1 VCHSIAGHPTQP
13 AVRCQRVCATS
24 PSGGAASAS
33 VLVATVTCRRM
44 TIRVG
49 VFGAAGR
56 MGSMVCQTVADDPEL
71 TLVGAVDPHHSGLDL
86 GQACGVD
93 VPGLTVDPDP
103 TAMGDRGVD
112 VVVDFTLAHAARENV
127 AWCAANGVHAVVGTS
142 GFTEDDFAD
151 IRKRF
156 TSSNCIVA
164 PNFAIGAV
172 LMMRFAEMAAPFFET
187 AELIELHHDQK
198 VDAPSGTAMNT
209 AQRMAEASGEW
220 APDPTTNTVVPGAR
234 GGKGPGGIPIHSV
247 RLRGLVAHQEVLFG
261 TTGQSL
267 SVRHD
272 SYDRSSFMPG
282 VVLAVKQVAD
292 RPGLTVGLDDLLGL

>member
-1 VCHSIAGHPTQP
+1 
-13 AVRCQRVCATS
+13 
-24 PSGGAASAS
+24 
-33 VLVATVTCRRM
+33 M

-56 MGSMVCQTVADDPEL
+56 MGSMVCQTVAADPEL

-86 GQACGVD
+86 KQACGVD

-103 TAMGDRGVD
+103 TAMADRGVD
-112 VVVDFTLAHAARENV
+112 VVVDFTLADAARANV
-127 AWCAANGVHAVVGTS
+127 AWCAANGLHAVVGTS
-142 GFTEDDFAD
+142 GFTQDDFAT
-151 IRKRF
+151 IRKQF
-156 TSSNCIVA
+156 TASNCIVA

-209 AQRMAEASGEW
+209 AQRMAEASGDW
-220 APDPTTNTVVPGAR
+220 APDPTTNTVVSGAR

-267 SVRHD
+267 VIRHD

-282 VVLAVKQVAD
+282 VVLAVKQIGD
-292 RPGLTVGLDDLLGL
+292 RPGLTVGLDELLGL